1 MNYSF
6 DKSDDCSTPLWRNLW
21 KKEVIKPSHQFCA
34 AKGWEPEKKVLSLAD
49 FINMQMLGFP
59 NVGENEKLKVTEKSS
74 ERKKT
79 GVGLGKEKIPMAFIE
94 YALCSHLQPHEE
106 ISVR

>member
-1 MNYSF
+1 MIA
-6 DKSDDCSTPLWRNLW
+6 PLHCEEICE

-49 FINMQMLGFP
+49 FINMQILGFP

-74 ERKKT
+74 EKDWGRT
-79 GVGLGKEKIPMAFIE
+79 REREDTYGLYWICT
-94 YALCSHLQPHEE
+94 L
-106 ISVR
+106 

>member
-1 MNYSF
+1 
-6 DKSDDCSTPLWRNLW
+6 
-21 KKEVIKPSHQFCA
+21 
-34 AKGWEPEKKVLSLAD
+34 
-49 FINMQMLGFP
+49 MLGFP